1 MHEALYRLQ
10 IGGSN
15 NYETSIN
22 KEMVTSYYPNLQM
35 ETTVLQLHKYPQYLQ
50 NCCDLINSE
59 WKRSNTAR
67 LRSLESSCDTLPVSL
82 VLLKDNQLIGHLKL
96 SAIPSI
102 KEGCF
107 VESVVIDKQLRGQG
121 FGSVLMRHAEEY
133 CRNVLGLTVV
143 YLSTKGQEGF
153 YSKLGY
159 VECQPISIYGG
170 YTLKESIV
178 SETKKVTKSDTPLIV
193 NNAPKAPPMPGIPN
207 GNLTSIK
214 TYMKKYI

>member
-1 MHEALYRLQ
+1 
-10 IGGSN
+10 
-15 NYETSIN
+15 
-22 KEMVTSYYPNLQM
+22 M
-35 ETTVLQLHKYPQYLQ
+35 ETTVLPLHKYPQYLQ

-82 VLLKDNQLIGHLKL
+82 VLLNDTKLIGHLKL
-96 SAIPSI
+96 SPIPSI

-121 FGSVLMRHAEEY
+121 FGSVLMRQAEEY
-133 CRNVLGLTVV
+133 CRNVLGLSVV
-143 YLSTKGQEGF
+143 YLSTRGQEGF

-170 YTLKESIV
+170 YKDNNFVV
-178 SETKKVTKSDTPLIV
+178 SESKNVAKCDTLILV
-193 NNAPKAPPMPGIPN
+193 NNAPKAPPMPGITN
-207 GNLTSIK
+207 SNLTTLK